1 MSTTFL
7 ATLYK
12 FFSIAGIAH
21 SSSGCPQA
29 GTVLSESCIQV
40 NAEDISGAYH
50 QTYAKSQEIA
60 NGSCGS
66 YIINHQVEDGVCG
79 HPPHGWAV
87 SYEPQYF
94 TVPNLYWSHPQNPLN
109 GQLAHPEQ
117 NYLKSY
123 GITYYT
129 SYPETYSTGWQLSND
144 TIVATIEGVDGWRL
158 YVIWEGNEQ
167 WRSTEDDLTP

>member
-40 NAEDISGAYH
+40 TAQDVSGAYH
-50 QTYAKSQEIA
+50 QTYVKESTVA
-60 NGSCGS
+60 NGSCGT
-66 YIINHQVEDGVCG
+66 YTTQDPLVEGVCG
-79 HPPHGWAV
+79 HPPNGWAI
-87 SYEPQYF
+87 SYLPQYF
-94 TVPNLYWSHPQNPLN
+94 TVTDIYWSHPQNPLY
-109 GQLAHPEQ
+109 GQLAHPQ
-117 NYLKSY
+117 QDYLKSY

-129 SYPETYSTGWQLSND
+129 TYPETYSTGWQISND
-144 TIVATIEGVDGWRL
+144 TIVATIDGVDGWKL
-158 YVIWEGNEQ
+158 YVKWEGNDQ
-167 WRSTEDDLTP
+167 WSSWEDDLTP